1 MAWLEKFKGPKY
13 PSTTAPQDATRTNYT
28 PTFQKPKD
36 ILQGRNFATSPEQYE
51 INSKTGQ
58 TTGRGGLQ
66 DASLEVLDAI
76 EALNIPLTVGK
87 VLGKAAFKK
96 TASNL
101 LKNKASN
108 NLEEIRNI
116 YHNSDRLLT
125 RPEKRILTEFGAGLP
140 QNYER
145 AGNALTQIPVRSDIY
160 NLNMYN
166 PNLLKRQR
174 TENVRDFISDFA
186 DDVQIPYPEHLPLER
201 ARNIYHTSDDR
212 LNLEE
217 ANLLKLHGVGNID
230 DYPSSFN
237 SLQNASDYT
246 RNRLADNSYARN
258 RLVNRNINDY
268 AIQNIPR
275 NIDNSSRIQTFLN
288 GLSSR
293 IANQPSYN
301 NVLIPRTE
309 TLVKPA
315 LINKSGLTKE
325 ELLEKTLS
333 KNKDVVSKMSE
344 NEFKNTVLKPN
355 GDIVNYIPN
364 NSYKLDNL
372 TDLTNE
378 EYIDLFNQNV
388 DKLNEIVAKNN
399 KSGVQYKIKGLQ
411 KGSNEH
417 GYLIFETPEQTL
429 KRNLTP
435 SQQQHWDMYHND
447 YDNYINNHLG
457 LKQEDGK
464 WRFTTGDIS
473 LNNSRFNERQ
483 HAEDVL
489 KATIY
494 QKLSPEYKLDAG
506 TSNWGIRLKPGQ
518 WKGDVEDIANQSYFQ
533 QIPGL
538 EMTNTTGTVFADRT
552 PRKGTKAYE
561 SINEYLK
568 ELNLGRV
575 KPGFNSQTSS
585 SKGAWENF
593 VNSGRAVGY
602 YGDPKT
608 VYGVMKPFGG
618 YISNNPNLDTYAK
631 GGVVSNLRSQLNL
644 KPKEKATSNHV
655 MQLYENLNLGNFNK
669 EVSDYLTSINDEEE
683 LLTHLNKFDEGGI
696 QGRPLI
702 SQRPPQFMANQ
713 VPLYS
718 TDNNTEVAPEMAPS
732 RLPDPTVE
740 MVEPTIAAPIP
751 TAPSAKPVKQPLL
764 NTTSG
769 THIAAPS
776 AVDKRTLPKTVKPIV
791 ESAHKVETKIESTPV
806 KPLQKSTVTNITK
819 STSKLPSDAL
829 QVLEEKSKNPAW
841 ASFKGKYSIYS
852 KENSTLYLFDN
863 NHKLVDQIVAGR
875 GMAKGDFP
883 NTADAHKSAK
893 SNKLKA
899 TTPAGSYA
907 IWEERKNSP
916 KSGYGN
922 KTYIYGQPNEAGTAT
937 ALHDAWGKGN
947 DDEEYARRMAIL
959 NDPKIKQKLFSY
971 GCINI
976 PTGWLDKND
985 ANINVGDSVFITPEP
1000 MQTNLLGKR

>member
-28 PTFQKPKD
+28 PTFQNPTYANTRK
-36 ILQGRNFATSPEQYE
+36 INFANSPEQYE
-51 INSKTGQ
+51 INSNTGQ
-58 TTGRGGLQ
+58 TTGRGGLE
-66 DASLEVLDAI
+66 DATLDAI
-76 EALNIPLTVGK
+76 DAIGALNIPLT
-87 VLGKAAFKK
+87 LGKAAARGIVKK
-96 TASNL
+96 LPN
-101 LKNKASN
+101 LKNAVLGTN
-108 NLEEIRNI
+108 DVLEEILGKAFFDKKNKKAI
-116 YHNSDRLLT
+116 KEGNEWLQNWINHPATQAKIDKDIQKASDLYINGLQDLDIS
-125 RPEKRILTEFGAGLP
+125 PAEKILKTF
-140 QNYER
+140 NY
-145 AGNALTQIPVRSDIY
+145 D
-160 NLNMYN
+160 
-166 PNLLKRQR
+166 KK
-174 TENVRDFISDFA
+174 
-186 DDVQIPYPEHLPLER
+186 
-201 ARNIYHTSDDR
+201 
-212 LNLEE
+212 LNLAKKQAKNYIPDVKEYPLSKQINQ
-217 ANLLKLHGVGNID
+217 NLQQYLNKDAELPIHIDNYGV
-230 DYPSSFN
+230 
-237 SLQNASDYT
+237 DYT
-246 RNRLADNSYARN
+246 HAYSPIERQMRLELNELPDRYGSWVSRKFAGQENRTATTIHEGTHGWVPN
-258 RLVNRNINDY
+258 
-268 AIQNIPR
+268 
-275 NIDNSSRIQTFLN
+275 
-288 GLSSR
+288 
-293 IANQPSYN
+293 
-301 NVLIPRTE
+301 E
-309 TLVKPA
+309 TLVR
-315 LINKSGLTKE
+315 SG
-325 ELLEKTLS
+325 
-333 KNKDVVSKMSE
+333 
-344 NEFKNTVLKPN
+344 
-355 GDIVNYIPN
+355 
-364 NSYKLDNL
+364 
-372 TDLTNE
+372 
-378 EYIDLFNQNV
+378 
-388 DKLNEIVAKNN
+388 
-399 KSGVQYKIKGLQ
+399 
-411 KGSNEH
+411 
-417 GYLIFETPEQTL
+417 
-429 KRNLTP
+429 KRNLILKDLNPTIKKNLMDWEYVRSIGGNPFSVLPKEEAFQGYIADPTEMHARTMELRHHFGLTP
-435 SQQQHWDMYHND
+435 DKVVTEKDAKHI
-447 YDNYINNHLG
+447 INTLKSSKQSPITGLNAYLNVVNHSP
-457 LKQEDGK
+457 K
-464 WRFTTGDIS
+464 
-473 LNNSRFNERQ
+473 
-483 HAEDVL
+483 
-489 KATIY
+489 
-494 QKLSPEYKLDAG
+494 KLSELFNNFWSVAPAAIPVGAIGAG
-506 TSNWGIRLKPGQ
+506 
-518 WKGDVEDIANQSYFQ
+518 AMQ
-533 QIPGL
+533 Q
-538 EMTNTTGTVFADRT
+538 
-552 PRKGTKAYE
+552 KAE
-561 SINEYLK
+561 
-568 ELNLGRV
+568 
-575 KPGFNSQTSS
+575 
-585 SKGAWENF
+585 
-593 VNSGRAVGY
+593 
-602 YGDPKT
+602 
-608 VYGVMKPFGG
+608 
-618 YISNNPNLDTYAK
+618 

-669 EVSDYLTSINDEEE
+669 EVSDYLTSIKDEEE

-751 TAPSAKPVKQPLL
+751 TVPSAKPVKQPLL

-769 THIAAPS
+769 THIATPS

-791 ESAHKVETKIESTPV
+791 NSAHKVETKIESTPV

-875 GMAKGDFP
+875 GMTKGDFP

-947 DDEEYARRMAIL
+947 DDEEYERRMAIL

-1000 MQTNLLGKR
+1000 MQINLLGKR

>member
-28 PTFQKPKD
+28 PTFQNPTNANVRK
-36 ILQGRNFATSPEQYE
+36 INFANSPEQYE
-51 INSKTGQ
+51 INSNTGQ
-58 TTGRGGLQ
+58 TTGRGGLE
-66 DASLEVLDAI
+66 DATLDAMM
-76 EALNIPLTVGK
+76 ALDLPLA
-87 VLGKAAFKK
+87 LGKAAARGIVKNVIPNVYK
-96 TASNL
+96 INPLASKFNPEMFL
-101 LKNKASN
+101 YRTQPKNFVAGYTEEQYLKDLITDKVLKGEEVPFYLQGKLNQIKYKPEPFRKALDDYHGQWFDKNPERMDFYMKNRLDGDEGNILRLKVPKEEGLSYNLKNFPEAQKASLNYNTEFIVPKNKISESEIFSTN
-108 NLEEIRNI
+108 NL
-116 YHNSDRLLT
+116 
-125 RPEKRILTEFGAGLP
+125 
-140 QNYER
+140 Q
-145 AGNALTQIPVRSDIY
+145 Q
-160 NLNMYN
+160 
-166 PNLLKRQR
+166 
-174 TENVRDFISDFA
+174 
-186 DDVQIPYPEHLPLER
+186 
-201 ARNIYHTSDDR
+201 
-212 LNLEE
+212 
-217 ANLLKLHGVGNID
+217 
-230 DYPSSFN
+230 
-237 SLQNASDYT
+237 
-246 RNRLADNSYARN
+246 
-258 RLVNRNINDY
+258 
-268 AIQNIPR
+268 
-275 NIDNSSRIQTFLN
+275 
-288 GLSSR
+288 
-293 IANQPSYN
+293 
-301 NVLIPRTE
+301 LI
-309 TLVKPA
+309 
-315 LINKSGLTKE
+315 
-325 ELLEKTLS
+325 
-333 KNKDVVSKMSE
+333 
-344 NEFKNTVLKPN
+344 
-355 GDIVNYIPN
+355 
-364 NSYKLDNL
+364 
-372 TDLTNE
+372 
-378 EYIDLFNQNV
+378 
-388 DKLNEIVAKNN
+388 
-399 KSGVQYKIKGLQ
+399 
-411 KGSNEH
+411 
-417 GYLIFETPEQTL
+417 
-429 KRNLTP
+429 
-435 SQQQHWDMYHND
+435 
-447 YDNYINNHLG
+447 
-457 LKQEDGK
+457 QEDK
-464 WRFTTGDIS
+464 V
-473 LNNSRFNERQ
+473 FNTP
-483 HAEDVL
+483 HWL
-489 KATIY
+489 KG
-494 QKLSPEYKLDAG
+494 YKEVP
-506 TSNWGIRLKPGQ
+506 K
-518 WKGDVEDIANQSYFQ
+518 
-533 QIPGL
+533 
-538 EMTNTTGTVFADRT
+538 
-552 PRKGTKAYE
+552 
-561 SINEYLK
+561 
-568 ELNLGRV
+568 
-575 KPGFNSQTSS
+575 QT
-585 SKGAWENF
+585 E
-593 VNSGRAVGY
+593 
-602 YGDPKT
+602 
-608 VYGVMKPFGG
+608 
-618 YISNNPNLDTYAK
+618 

-644 KPKEKATSNHV
+644 KPKEKATSDHV

-732 RLPDPTVE
+732 RLPDPVVE

-751 TAPSAKPVKQPLL
+751 TVLPVKSVKPVKQPLL

-769 THIAAPS
+769 THIATPS

-791 ESAHKVETKIESTPV
+791 NSAHKVETKIESTPV

-959 NDPKIKQKLFSY
+959 NDPRIKQKLFSY